1 MDRKNNR
8 NQRTNQLCLCLYTI
22 ASLLTP
28 GVALAEVTNVAG
40 PSASATGNVTNQAV
54 QVLQGPYPTSTY
66 GGGIGC
72 AGPSLSVS
80 PFVMGGTNW
89 SEDPDEFAGHSQN
102 AGISVG
108 FNIPLD
114 GSLTALCR
122 ARVEVEIARM
132 QAEADKARL
141 DFELVR
147 LMKCAEVMQTGFTF
161 HPDSPYAAICADVIP
176 INTYNQIVMNEAG
189 ISQSEGES
197 PTGLDQT
204 ETDRGAGDPPGG
216 HQDSSDGGVG
226 GGHQDGPSSEGE
238 VPLQS

>member
-1 MDRKNNR
+1 MPD
-8 NQRTNQLCLCLYTI
+8 T
-22 ASLLTP
+22 AM
-28 GVALAEVTNVAG
+28 AEVTNVAG

-66 GGGIGC
+66 GSGVGC

-80 PFVMGGTNW
+80 PFVMGGSNW
-89 SEDPDEFAGHSQN
+89 SDDPEEFAGHNTN
-102 AGISVG
+102 AGVSVG

-122 ARVEVEIARM
+122 ARVQVEIDRI

-161 HPDSPYAAICADVIP
+161 HPDSPYAAICSDVIT

-189 ISQSEGES
+189 ISESERQVVSTEGER
-197 PTGLDQT
+197 PV
-204 ETDRGAGDPPGG
+204 DRTPGDTP
-216 HQDSSDGGVG
+216 
-226 GGHQDGPSSEGE
+226 
-238 VPLQS
+238 